1 VRCKKFKAA
10 KREEE
15 EYPHGSST
23 DEQRDRSLKD
33 LYASGR
39 GYYRATDLAVAPDGL
54 PAEPPSK
61 VARPVPSPAA
71 GKNPTSADWA
81 PGDSG

>member
-39 GYYRATDLAVAPDGL
+39 RYYRAIDSAVAPDGL

-61 VARPVPSPAA
+61 VASPVPSAA
-71 GKNPTSADWA
+71 AEKNPTSADWA

>member
-1 VRCKKFKAA
+1 MRCKKFKAA
-10 KREEE
+10 KPEEE
-15 EYPHGSST
+15 EYPHGSSS

-39 GYYRATDLAVAPDGL
+39 GYYRAIDLAVAPDRL

-61 VARPVPSPAA
+61 VASPVPSAA
-71 GKNPTSADWA
+71 AEKNPTSADWA